1 MRRTVA
7 TWRDE
12 YNCERPHSSLGY
24 RTPAEFRQALG
35 YEEVE
40 TAARF
45 PLPHSLG
52 GGESTSASNLKP
64 ENLSYEW
71 LKVWGH
77 VNCMMNLPHL
87 EFIHK
92 VIGANRILYSV
103 DYPYLNVAGAR
114 RFL

>member
-1 MRRTVA
+1 MDIDDCMA
-7 TWRDE
+7 IWRDE

-52 GGESTSASNLKP
+52 GGESTSASNL
-64 ENLSYEW
+64 NQRIS
-71 LKVWGH
+71 V
-77 VNCMMNLPHL
+77 MN
-87 EFIHK
+87 
-92 VIGANRILYSV
+92 G
-103 DYPYLNVAGAR
+103 
-114 RFL
+114 